1 LFFRILVYPSKEI
14 MPSEPEKYAIITA
27 GGKGERTGL
36 PFPKQFME
44 LKGLPLIMHSI
55 YAFLAYSPKIKLI
68 VVLPAGMGKSWEEL
82 CRKYRFEH
90 VHTVCTGGET
100 RFHSVRNGLA
110 HAESGSLVAI
120 HDAAR
125 PLVSTALI
133 SRCFSM
139 AAQKGTAVPVIPQT
153 DSVRE
158 VIGKENRRVD
168 RSRLVMVQTPQVFE
182 TNLIKAAY
190 EQPWD
195 PSFTD
200 DACVLE
206 AGGERIWLVEGEARN
221 IKVTTKTDLAVAGA
235 LMRDAR

>member
-1 LFFRILVYPSKEI
+1 

-36 PFPKQFME
+36 PVPKQFME
-44 LKGLPLIMHSI
+44 LHGLPLLMHSMQT
-55 YAFLAYSPKIKLI
+55 FLAYSPKVKLI

-82 CRKYRFEH
+82 CHKYRFEH
-90 VHTVCTGGET
+90 GHTVCTGGNT
-100 RFHSVRNGLA
+100 RLHSVRNGLA
-110 HAESGSLVAI
+110 HVRAGSLVAI

-139 AAQKGTAVPVIPQT
+139 AAQKGSAVPVISPT

-158 VIGKENRRVD
+158 VTGEMNRRID
-168 RSRLVMVQTPQVFE
+168 RSRLMLVQTPQVFE

-190 EQPWD
+190 ERQWD
-195 PSFTD
+195 ASFTD

-206 AGGERIWLVEGEARN
+206 AGGGRIWLVEGEARN
-221 IKVTTKTDLAVAGA
+221 IKITTKNDLVIAGA
-235 LMRDAR
+235 LMRDTL